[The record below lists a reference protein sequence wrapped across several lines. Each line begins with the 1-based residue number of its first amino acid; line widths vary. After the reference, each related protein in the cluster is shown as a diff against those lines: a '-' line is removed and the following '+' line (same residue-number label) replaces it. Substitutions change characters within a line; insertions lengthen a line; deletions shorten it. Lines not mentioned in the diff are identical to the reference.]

1 MNFSFGAATT
11 TSLNTFGTATPS
23 SGFSFGGGDTTKPL
37 FGGTNTGF
45 AFGSGDTKP
54 SLFGA
59 AATTSASE
67 GSPRPPIRLLGVLG
81 LVNRHKLQ
89 HRTYLL
95 VERRKRPLSGRQHS
109 LKSTTSTAPQTS
121 QSSFSL
127 GAGAPLSFGASGGA
141 AGAVQAFAKPPAFGA
156 TSGGFGFG
164 ATSTSAPPAFGATT
178 APNMSFGQATT
189 VTASAPG
196 AQPSLNF
203 TPQTTQSTLSFG
215 AKPPTT
221 SSFGLTTN
229 FGAPTTQTG
238 LSLTPTTTSG
248 LSFGTTTTA
257 SNLSFGAAT
266 TAFGATTSSLTF
278 GATSA
283 PQTTGLNFGAT
294 STPQATS
301 GLNFGATSTPQAAG
315 LSFGTTAQTSTGL
328 SFGTSAPQTTAGL
341 SFGTSAPQTT
351 AGLSFGTTSTAAA
364 AASTGLGFGTG
375 TTTGLSIDNSS
386 IWYHS
391 AWQNHSC
398 NHNATTHSA
407 SHLEENINKWTLE
420 LEEQEKTF
428 INQATQINAW
438 DRLLIANG
446 EKIVEVNDTVQAV
459 KNEQQSLELELDFVL
474 AQQKELEELLA
485 PMEKQLLESGDRP
498 RDPEREQ
505 MYSLAENLDSQ
516 IRTMS
521 QDLKEIGQIGRI
533 LNAHMSSMQWID
545 NSIAQ
550 ISTKL
555 DQLKATHDTL
565 RRDNERSFHLAMP
578 DDNAKTPL
586 QMQIERLQVL
596 RAKLNTEAEED
607 YVIVKEEKRSGY
619 DSESSEYSEDSAAA
633 YEDDKRLKMYVKM
646 YSENWELIAAQFS
659 DRSDVQCQQ
668 RWTKV
673 VNPELVKGPWTKE
686 EDEKVVE
693 LVAKYG
699 PKKWTVIA
707 RHLKGRIGKQCRE
720 RWHNH
725 LNPSIKKTAWTEH
738 EDRVIYQAHKQLGNQ
753 WAKIAKLLPGRTDN
767 AIKNHWNSTMRRKFE
782 PDLLDSYESLRR
794 RGPRVKRDTF
804 SDQSD
809 TQRVQVAF
817 NDDWDSFND
826 SSQSSTSQPAS
837 KQVLRFRQLL
847 KDQLS
852 NIQQQTMILTKSPE
866 RNNLVAADT
875 VEICESPS
883 DNRDDVV
890 TYAVQPDST
899 KEIVVPTPTPFKIA
913 MAEIG
918 KKSGLNYEPSSP
930 GLLVKDIT
938 EIIEREESDSTQG
951 KENQPGASTTHKKAR
966 KALAHSWGAATSTPH
981 ARTVPDVAFI
991 VETPVSTYLAL
1002 NKASRL
1008 RARQGDQP
1016 SASTTHKKARKALA
1030 HSWGAATSTP
1040 HARTVPDVAFI
1051 VETPV
1056 STYLALN
1063 KASRLRARQ
1072 GDQPSASTTHKK
1084 ARKALAHSWG
1094 AATSTPHAR
1103 TVPDVAFI
1111 VETPVSTYLALNKAS
1126 RLRARQGDQPSASTT
1141 HKKARK
1147 ALAHSWGAATS
1158 TPHARTV
1165 PDVAFIVETPVS
1177 TYLALNKASRLR
1189 ARQGDQPSA
1198 STTHKKARKAL
1209 AHSWGAATSTPHA
1222 RTVPDVAFIVET
1234 PVSTY
1239 LALNKAS
1246 RLRARQGDQPSASTT
1261 HKKARKALAHSW
1273 GAATSTPHART
1284 VPDVAFIVETPV
1296 STYLALNKASR
1307 LRARQGDQPSA
1318 STTHKKARKALA
1330 HSWGAATS
1338 TPHART
1344 VPDVAFIVET
1354 PVSTYL
1360 ALNKASRLRA
1370 RQGDQP
1376 SASTTHKKARKA
1388 LAHSWGAATSTPHAR
1403 TVPDVAFIVET
1414 PVSTYL
1420 ALNKASR
1427 LRARQGDQPSAS
1439 TTHKKARK
1447 ALAHSWGAA
1456 TSTPHARTVPDVA
1469 FIVETPVST
1478 YLALNKASRLRAR
1491 QGDQP
1496 SASTTHKKARKA
1508 LAHSWGAA
1516 TSTPHA
1522 RTVPDVA
1529 FIVETPVST
1538 YLALNKASRL
1548 RARQGDQPSAS
1559 TTHKK
1564 ARKALAHSWGAATST
1579 PHARTVP
1586 DVAFIVETPV
1596 STYLALNKASRLR
1609 ARQGDQP
1616 SASTTHKKARKALAH
1631 SWGAATSTPHAR
1643 TVPDVAF
1650 IVETPVSTYLALNKA
1665 SRLRARQGDQPSAS
1679 TTHKKA
1685 RKALAHSWG
1694 AATSTPHA
1702 RTVPDVAFIVETP
1715 VSTYLAL
1722 NKASRLRARQGDQ
1735 PSASTTHKKARKAL
1749 AHSWGAATSTPHA
1762 RTVPD
1767 VAFIVE
1773 TPVSTYLALNK
1784 ASRLRARQGDQPSAS
1799 TTHKKAR
1806 KALAHSW
1813 GAATSTPHART
1824 VPDVAFIVET
1834 PVSTYLALNKAS
1846 RLRARQGDQPSASTT
1861 HKKARKALAH
1871 SWGAATSTP
1880 HARTVPDVAFIVE
1893 TPSKTLAGDSSVMFS
1908 PPSIV
1913 KNSLAEEST
1922 SLHSL
1927 MSENTPE
1934 TIKYEDLDIEAAIT
1948 EKTKIRLPADEPV
1961 VLKKSAVRSIK
1972 FEREPDVKDEPVDF
1986 ILKTF
1991 VSKLPKCSVVVSK
2004 AIFMVEF
2011 ITLIIKIKVITLF
2024 FLTNFADN
2032 MKCLCIFAVFL
2043 VAVAAQD
2050 SAYYENYE
2058 PQAFVDQE
2066 YSSDPWELDETLKQH
2081 RARRDGQGGYE
2092 HNIINDDRGRLA
2104 AQAYGTRVLG
2114 PTRDSTHLGSKLTWQ
2129 DSNSMASID
2138 ASKRLGG
2145 RARVDVDA
2153 GGRWEPFKNAELTA
2167 GGYYSHREGRNSDY
2181 GGRAIFKYGF

>member
-37 FGGTNTGF
+37 FGGTNT
-45 AFGSGDTKP
+45 
-54 SLFGA
+54 
-59 AATTSASE
+59 ASE

-1986 ILKTF
+1986 IL
-1991 VSKLPKCSVVVSK
+1991 
-2004 AIFMVEF
+2004 
-2011 ITLIIKIKVITLF
+2011 
-2024 FLTNFADN
+2024 
-2032 MKCLCIFAVFL
+2032 
-2043 VAVAAQD
+2043 
-2050 SAYYENYE
+2050 
-2058 PQAFVDQE
+2058 
-2066 YSSDPWELDETLKQH
+2066 
-2081 RARRDGQGGYE
+2081 GQGGYE